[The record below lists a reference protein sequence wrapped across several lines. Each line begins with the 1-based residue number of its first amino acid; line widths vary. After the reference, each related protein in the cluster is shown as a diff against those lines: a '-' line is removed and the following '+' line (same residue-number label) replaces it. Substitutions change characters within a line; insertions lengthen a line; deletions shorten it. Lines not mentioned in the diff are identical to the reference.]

1 MPVGKRTYKKKT
13 YPSTSR
19 SKRRTARVTA
29 AATKRAKALR
39 KKRSAK
45 GTKLSK
51 AVKRYVGSQL
61 RKSKVVS
68 AIVPRMQTVKFT
80 MMWDEVFTIG
90 NSNNTEVGNLFDQMP
105 STPTGFYAQT
115 VYPASLNSPR
125 SHYVEYLGGYRG
137 ARMSGVPVMA
147 INSHANLEPAAYFT
161 ASILTALGLTTA
173 DEAAGKLN
181 SLYRENAQ
189 PGNIDQWDKFFRDYS
204 VKNAMLTADM
214 ICDTSQPLLVS
225 YGTKKAYLTGKQ
237 GHTATTGSEASV
249 VGGTLRY
256 ESENFTIQDHGTQ
269 NQSLVTQVVKTGQF
283 EEHFDATGKPY
294 VYDSVGAVTAE
305 NQALK
310 THPLQTQQ
318 NRIGVKKFVINGSPE
333 GQSIRKVI
341 KMKYDRDLCH
351 PKAKWADKK
360 AFLTCTNDDDGSGIP
375 GVFASSD
382 TAMVDEDDQL
392 ANAAASGNTA
402 GDLSVCSPFCGGL
415 FKLAIQPYM
424 PIKQQPGKFDYNR
437 QLDAS
442 GQSFSQPSG
451 ATVGETVGPSSHQFF
466 NAATATMKPDVIRIR
481 YKLVQYAQLSRPANE
496 IIDNTMRPT
505 AT

>member
-13 YPSTSR
+13 YPSISK

-39 KKRSAK
+39 KKRSLK

-51 AVKRYVGSQL
+51 AVKKYVGSQL
-61 RKSKVVS
+61 RKSKVVA

-90 NSNNTEVGNLFDQMP
+90 NVNNSEVGNIFDQMP

-125 SHYVEYLGGYRG
+125 SHYVQHLGSYIGS
-137 ARMSGVPVMA
+137 RMAGVPVMA
-147 INSHANLEPAAYFT
+147 INSHANLEPATYFT
-161 ASILTALGLTTA
+161 TGLLESLGITDA
-173 DEAAGKLN
+173 DEKEGKK
-181 SLYRENAQ
+181 SPLYRENAQ
-189 PGNIDQWDKFFRDYS
+189 PGNIDQWDKFYRDYS

-225 YGTKKAYLTGKQ
+225 YGTKKAFLTGTQ
-237 GHTATTGSEASV
+237 GHNVTGTDAHV

-256 ESENFTIQDHGTQ
+256 ESERFLVQDHGT
-269 NQSLVTQVVKTGQF
+269 NPSLVTNVVKPGQF
-283 EEHFDATGKPY
+283 EASFDCQTQPYEYGTTGT
-294 VYDSVGAVTAE
+294 VLSEDQSM
-305 NQALK
+305 K
-310 THPLQTQQ
+310 THPLQLQQ

-333 GQSIRKVI
+333 GQSTRKVL
-341 KMKYDRDLCH
+341 KLKYDRDLCH

-360 AFLTCTNDDDGSGIP
+360 AFLTGTNDDDGSNYP
-375 GVFASSD
+375 GV
-382 TAMVDEDDQL
+382 TAGDANMIDADDQL
-392 ANAAASGNTA
+392 AHGAGSGNAA
-402 GDLSVCSPFCGGL
+402 GDLSICSPFCGGV

-424 PIKQQPGKFDYNR
+424 PIAQQPGKYMQNR
-437 QLDAS
+437 QLDADGTS
-442 GQSFSQPSG
+442 FGQPTGGQTGIAP
-451 ATVGETVGPSSHQFF
+451 VGPSSHQFF
-466 NAATATMKPDVIRIR
+466 NAATAPVKPDVVRIR
-481 YKLVQYAQLSRPANE
+481 YKLVQYAQLSRPSNE
-496 IIDNTMRPT
+496 IIDNTVRPT